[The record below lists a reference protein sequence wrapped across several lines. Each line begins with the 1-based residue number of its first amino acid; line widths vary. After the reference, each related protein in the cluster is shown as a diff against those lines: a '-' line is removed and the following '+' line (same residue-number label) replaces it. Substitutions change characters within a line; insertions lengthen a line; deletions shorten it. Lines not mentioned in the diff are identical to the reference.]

1 MATYNVFIPAA
12 KDSDLPDLTVKVE
25 ASNWLVALKE
35 SLRQIG
41 EQGDSLAN
49 IVCETAPDGSLR
61 VADPANHRVFV
72 LKQVE
77 EDAEDDDLL
86 KEAEERAAESRRLA
100 EAAAQEKD
108 ETEAKL
114 EDVKNRM
121 TSTGISVA
129 EVQKAA
135 QEAEELQTLA
145 EEKRKLEAELEA
157 ARNKLNEAADKAADE
172 ATGVLGKVEVAEVAK
187 DQRGDEWDDL
197 DDWYDD
203 VDEAEETIDGMVADV
218 FLETDTLHEMNEMEA
233 ATKVLELANRHVSAE
248 AASVFYSDM
257 NSALKDMVIVAAS
270 GPIGKKIIGVR
281 VPVGKGIVGFTVSN
295 GVKLTMNSVKNNPQF
310 YGRLDDEFGF
320 STANIL
326 CVPILHEGRTYGAIE
341 MINKRSGG
349 EWTSNDSNVLE
360 SLGRIL
366 GRALETTISMQKD

>member
-1 MATYNVFIPAA
+1 MATYNVFIPAG

-61 VADPANHRVFV
+61 IADPANRRVFV
-72 LKQVE
+72 LKQVD
-77 EDAEDDDLL
+77 EDEDDSLF

-100 EAAAQEKD
+100 EVAAKARD
-108 ETEAKL
+108 DTEAKL
-114 EDVKNRM
+114 EDVKSRM
-121 TSTGISVA
+121 TSTGISIA
-129 EVQKAA
+129 EVEKATK
-135 QEAEELQTLA
+135 EAEELQKLA
-145 EEKRKLEAELEA
+145 EEKRKLEAELVA
-157 ARNKLNEAADKAADE
+157 ARAKLSEAADKAADE
-172 ATGVLGKVEVAEVAK
+172 ATGVLGKVEVAEVARE
-187 DQRGDEWDDL
+187 QRGDEWDDL

-203 VDEAEETIDGMVADV
+203 VDEAEETIDGMVSDV

-270 GPIGKKIIGVR
+270 GPIGSKILGVR

-295 GVKLTMNSVKNNPQF
+295 GVKLTMNSVENNPQF

-320 STANIL
+320 STTNIL
-326 CVPILHEGRTYGAIE
+326 CVPILHEDRTYGAIE
-341 MINKRSGG
+341 MINKKTGG

-366 GRALETTISMQKD
+366 GRALETTISVKKD

>member
-1 MATYNVFIPAA
+1 MATYNVFIPAG

-61 VADPANHRVFV
+61 IADPANRRVFV
-72 LKQVE
+72 LKQVD
-77 EDAEDDDLL
+77 EDEDDSLF

-100 EAAAQEKD
+100 EVAAKARD
-108 ETEAKL
+108 DTEAKL
-114 EDVKNRM
+114 EDVKSRM
-121 TSTGISVA
+121 TSTGISIA
-129 EVQKAA
+129 EVEKATK
-135 QEAEELQTLA
+135 EAEELQKLA
-145 EEKRKLEAELEA
+145 EEKRKLEAELVA
-157 ARNKLNEAADKAADE
+157 ARAKLSEAADKAADE
-172 ATGVLGKVEVAEVAK
+172 ATGVLGKVEVAEVARE
-187 DQRGDEWDDL
+187 QRGDEWDDL

-203 VDEAEETIDGMVADV
+203 VDEAEETIDGMVSDV

-270 GPIGKKIIGVR
+270 GPIGSKILGVR

-295 GVKLTMNSVKNNPQF
+295 GVKLTMNSVENNPQF
-310 YGRLDDEFGF
+310 YGRLDEQFGF
-320 STANIL
+320 STTNIL
-326 CVPILHEGRTYGAIE
+326 CVPILHEDRTFGAIE
-341 MINKRSGG
+341 MINKKSGG
-349 EWTSNDSNVLE
+349 EWAANDSNVLE

-366 GRALETTISMQKD
+366 GRALETTISMKKD

>member
-1 MATYNVFIPAA
+1 MATYNVFIPAG

-61 VADPANHRVFV
+61 IADPANRRVFV

-77 EDAEDDDLL
+77 EAEDDSLL

-100 EAAAQEKD
+100 EVASQEKD

-114 EDVKNRM
+114 EDVKSRM

-129 EVQKAA
+129 EVEKAA
-135 QEAEELQTLA
+135 EEAGELQKLA

-157 ARNKLNEAADKAADE
+157 ARAKLSEAADKAADE
-172 ATGVLGKVEVAEVAK
+172 ATGVLGKVEVAEVSR
-187 DQRGDEWDDL
+187 DQRGDEWEDL

-203 VDEAEETIDGMVADV
+203 VDDAEETIDGMVADV

-270 GPIGKKIIGVR
+270 GPIGSKIVGVR
-281 VPVGKGIVGFTVSN
+281 VPVGNGIVGFCVSN
-295 GVKLTMNSVKNNPQF
+295 GVKMALNSVENNPQF
-310 YGRLDDEFGF
+310 YGRLDEQFGF
-320 STANIL
+320 STTNIL
-326 CVPILHEGRTYGAIE
+326 CVPILHEDRTFGAIE
-341 MINKRSGG
+341 MINKKSGG
-349 EWTSNDSNVLE
+349 EWAANDSNVLE

-366 GRALETTISMQKD
+366 GRALETTISMKKD

>member
-1 MATYNVFIPAA
+1 MATYNVFIPAG

-61 VADPANHRVFV
+61 VADPANRRVFV

-77 EDAEDDDLL
+77 EDEDDSLL

-100 EAAAQEKD
+100 EVAAKAKD

-114 EDVKNRM
+114 EDVKSRM

-129 EVQKAA
+129 EVEKATR
-135 QEAEELQTLA
+135 EAEELQKLA
-145 EEKRKLEAELEA
+145 EGKRKLEAELEA
-157 ARNKLNEAADKAADE
+157 ARAALNVAADKAASE
-172 ATGVLGKVEVAEVAK
+172 ATGVLGSVEVAEVSR

-203 VDEAEETIDGMVADV
+203 VDEAEETIDGMVSDV

-270 GPIGKKIIGVR
+270 GPIGAKILGVR

-295 GVKLTMNSVKNNPQF
+295 GVKLTMNSVENNPQF

-320 STANIL
+320 STSNIL
-326 CVPILHEGRTYGAIE
+326 CVPILHEDRTYGAIE
-341 MINKRSGG
+341 MINKKAGG

-366 GRALETTISMQKD
+366 GRALETTISTKKD